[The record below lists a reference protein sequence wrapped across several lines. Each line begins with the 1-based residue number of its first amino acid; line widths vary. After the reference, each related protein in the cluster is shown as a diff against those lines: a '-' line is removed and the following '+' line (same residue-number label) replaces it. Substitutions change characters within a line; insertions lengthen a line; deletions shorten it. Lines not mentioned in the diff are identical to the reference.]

1 MDMLSKI
8 SSSSFIIIVA
18 AKNLN
23 QDHINKK
30 YIMKKSIL
38 LFVLFYSLSC
48 PIYGQ
53 SSVGFSDPDNIQPLL
68 DYRLPEWG
76 YNEFFLDAAM
86 DGFFNTRYRDD
97 GNLQNN
103 RFSAEFAP
111 VYSRYRESESMIS
124 TLNVV
129 PRFNYFKGTNDDVV
143 DSETEFLLTFNS
155 EDRFY
160 KENSDV
166 FFNVNLSGLFR
177 QNNRLDEDPANLID
191 EQFLDRYFSASFLVG
206 IGYGRLRNVNP
217 MIRSLRLN
225 ERYNSLDLGQSL
237 GNEDIFNAAEH
248 FTRERG
254 YQQAYD
260 RPLKY
265 FWDDLDQL
273 ISPDLSGLDP
283 FDLLYL
289 TDTSSEVIGQRQE
302 GWEISGA
309 AGIQYSVQYNREE
322 NNSSGESSSSLSENP
337 YFSPTISGA
346 WYKNLSLE
354 HQVSLQAGFNYLIPF
369 NRSTDYRMYSFSVTG
384 SWLYNLTDRML
395 TNTSVT
401 FRTSDSR
408 SDLPSNSD
416 IAIRSEINYFIENRL
431 ALFSSV
437 RYGYSFQAESE
448 VANGTVIS
456 ATDTGNLQFNAGIRY
471 YLQRGVF

>member
-1 MDMLSKI
+1 MKI
-8 SSSSFIIIVA
+8 
-18 AKNLN
+18 
-23 QDHINKK
+23 
-30 YIMKKSIL
+30 SIL
-38 LFVLFYSLSC
+38 LFVLICSLSGSV
-48 PIYGQ
+48 YSQ
-53 SSVGFSDPDNIQPLL
+53 NSVGFSDPDNIQPLL

-76 YNEFFLDAAM
+76 YNELFLDLNI
-86 DGFFNTRYRDD
+86 DGVFTTDYGDDNTSSDND
-97 GNLQNN
+97 
-103 RFSAEFAP
+103 FSSQFAP
-111 VYSRYRESESMIS
+111 AYNWFRESESRVS
-124 TLNVV
+124 ALNVT
-129 PRFNYFKGTNDDVV
+129 PHFRYSKSDNENSMNSQSDIAL
-143 DSETEFLLTFNS
+143 SFNS
-155 EDRFY
+155 DERFY
-160 KENSDV
+160 RENSDV
-166 FFNVNLSGLFR
+166 FFSGNLSGDFHQ
-177 QNNRLDEDPANLID
+177 QNTENENSSNLID
-191 EQFLDRYFSASFLVG
+191 LSRLQRRFSTSFSIG

-225 ERYNSLDLGQSL
+225 ERFNSLDSGQSL
-237 GNEDIFNAAEH
+237 GNEDILNAAEH

-289 TDTSSEVIGQRQE
+289 TDTSSEVIGRRME

-309 AGIQYSVQYNREE
+309 AGIRYTVQYNREE
-322 NNSSGESSSSLSENP
+322 NNNSGETSSSLSENP

-346 WYKNLSLE
+346 WFKNLSLE
-354 HQVSLQAGFNYLIPF
+354 HQVGLQAGFNYLIPL
-369 NRSTDYRMYSFSVTG
+369 NRSTDYRSYSFSITG
-384 SWLYNLTDRML
+384 NWLYNLTDRIL
-395 TNTSVT
+395 TNTSVN
-401 FRTSDSR
+401 FRTTDPR
-408 SDLPSNSD
+408 ADLPSLSD

-437 RYGYSFQAESE
+437 RYGYRYQAEST
-448 VANGTVIS
+448 VVNGTVIS